1 MLMRNSKVKDRPQR
15 FQDEKAQHF
24 EIVITFEERVFDIV
38 VEGNIST
45 SIYQLIIAYYY
56 PSLWWLVY
64 GGKIEV
70 LVAFCFLELL

>member
-56 PSLWWLVY
+56 PSL
-64 GGKIEV
+64 
-70 LVAFCFLELL
+70 

>member
-38 VEGNIST
+38 EEGNIST

-56 PSLWWLVY
+56 PSL
-64 GGKIEV
+64 
-70 LVAFCFLELL
+70 